1 MFNNLIK
8 FGNKTALIDYELGN
22 LTFKEIIKETKR
34 IQNKLNS
41 ENIVLLVASNSLESV
56 TGYIAFLN
64 HPKTITILVDK
75 SFKSKFINGI
85 INLYKPNFI
94 FAPKEFKFEVNTEEI
109 TVKKKSYK
117 LHKTFFKKF
126 KKINFKNFL
135 LLSTSGT
142 TQNPKFVRLSKQN
155 ILSNTKN
162 IISYLS
168 IKSSH
173 TTITTMPMGYSY
185 GLSIIN
191 THLFAGSKILLNEK
205 TIFESEFWKRIRENK
220 ISSFGGVPEFYE
232 YLKKLKFEKQNIS
245 SLVYIT
251 QAGGK
256 MNEEYL
262 KYLGNICSNFNI
274 KFFVMYGQTEA
285 SPRMSYLDWKKF
297 NVKPNS
303 IGKPLKGC
311 HFELLDENKK
321 KINKKN
327 TIGEIVFY
335 GKNVC
340 LGYANSQKD
349 LQKGDENKKKLFTGD
364 LGVKDKDNY
373 FYIVGRKNRIIKLF
387 GKRCNLKDIEN
398 FLKIKGI
405 KANCYQNDKKLQLNL
420 LSNHVIEKVK
430 NDLSEYLGINKNFI
444 LIKKNNINTFKVVK
458 NYEK

>member
-191 THLFAGSKILLNEK
+191 THLFAGSKILLNE
-205 TIFESEFWKRIRENK
+205 RIC
-220 ISSFGGVPEFYE
+220 
-232 YLKKLKFEKQNIS
+232 YLI
-245 SLVYIT
+245 Y
-251 QAGGK
+251 
-256 MNEEYL
+256 
-262 KYLGNICSNFNI
+262 
-274 KFFVMYGQTEA
+274 
-285 SPRMSYLDWKKF
+285 
-297 NVKPNS
+297 
-303 IGKPLKGC
+303 
-311 HFELLDENKK
+311 
-321 KINKKN
+321 
-327 TIGEIVFY
+327 
-335 GKNVC
+335 
-340 LGYANSQKD
+340 
-349 LQKGDENKKKLFTGD
+349 
-364 LGVKDKDNY
+364 
-373 FYIVGRKNRIIKLF
+373 
-387 GKRCNLKDIEN
+387 
-398 FLKIKGI
+398 
-405 KANCYQNDKKLQLNL
+405 
-420 LSNHVIEKVK
+420 
-430 NDLSEYLGINKNFI
+430 
-444 LIKKNNINTFKVVK
+444 
-458 NYEK
+458 